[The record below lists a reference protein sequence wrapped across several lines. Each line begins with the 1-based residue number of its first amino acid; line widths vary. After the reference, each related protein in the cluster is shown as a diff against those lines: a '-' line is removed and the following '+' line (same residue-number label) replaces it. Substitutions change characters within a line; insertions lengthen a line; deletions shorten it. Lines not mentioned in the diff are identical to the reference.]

1 MSEEIW
7 KPIKG
12 FENLYEVSSLGR
24 VKRLS
29 TQYVS
34 KRSGKLISQSERILK
49 PVGSSYV
56 HVTLCK
62 DGIHKDKAVHRLVAE
77 TFVDNPHHFPQVNH
91 KDCNKQNNKADN
103 LEWVT
108 ARQNTYHA
116 YKNNLN
122 PVPKIELKATNL
134 ETGKS
139 CIFESVKAFEE
150 STNSKNASDHLY
162 RGTSCNGYRL
172 EFADKEKRDEQLLKL
187 NKIHHQGSN
196 IPVSV
201 KCIET
206 GQVFDSIRKCGKYFG
221 CDDELIRVSVRYRNG
236 YVKKINLTFQEV

>member
-1 MSEEIW
+1 MEEIW
-7 KPIKG
+7 KPISG
-12 FENLYEVSSLGR
+12 FENLYEVSSFGR

-34 KRSGKLISQSERILK
+34 KRSGRLISQKERILK
-49 PVGSSYV
+49 PVGSSYF

-77 TFVDNPHHFPQVNH
+77 AFVDNPYHLPQVNH

-108 ARQNTYHA
+108 AKQNTYHA
-116 YKNNLN
+116 YRNNLN
-122 PVPKIELKATNL
+122 PVPKIELKAVNL

-150 STNSKNASDHLY
+150 STNSKNAADHLY
-162 RGTSCNGYRL
+162 RGTSCNGYTL
-172 EFADKEKRDEQLLKL
+172 EFADKEKRDKQLLKL
-187 NKIHHQGSN
+187 DRIQPSGSN
-196 IPVSV
+196 IPISV
-201 KCIET
+201 ACIET

-221 CDDELIRVSVRYRNG
+221 CDDELIRVAVRYRNG
-236 YVKKINLTFQEV
+236 FVKKLNLTFQEV